1 MIPPRQASRCHSEES
16 RQGALFAPQG
26 GTTRNLLFP
35 SLAKSRALGR
45 LCDVG
50 MTAIV
55 ICLLAL
61 AAPSP
66 ARATIRYEI
75 SLGHPAQHQ
84 FHVTMT
90 IPGARGSVNVQMPAW
105 NALYQIRDFAYRVTD
120 FHAVDASGN
129 ALTVRRLDKNTWR
142 IEVSAGALTG
152 GQAEM
157 RIEYGSFWDDP
168 GPFDTQLNDDHAFL
182 NLAEVLCYVPERRG
196 EDTLVRFA
204 DIPQGWHIAAVLPS
218 APAESGGVYQS
229 ANYDALVDAP
239 VEIGRFDEWSFQ
251 AGSGPTERTIRVV
264 LHGDAVDRSALTRML
279 SEIANYEIRLMGDAP
294 FREYTFI
301 LHVGQ
306 NYGGGGMEHANSTAI
321 SVGSYAT
328 LANVSAHEFFHLWN
342 VKRISPQS
350 LEPVDY
356 THEMWTP
363 VLWFAEGVTSTYA
376 AYTLERT
383 GIWSHS
389 QFLTDLG
396 VQITELESRPAR
408 TWQSAEESSLDTWF
422 DKYPLYDRPDF
433 SISYYNKGQL
443 LGVALDILI
452 RDATDNRASLDDV
465 LRRLN
470 QQYAQRG
477 RFYADNAGIEE
488 TVEEIVRTANA
499 GSANAAAGDFS
510 GFFKRYVS
518 GTDEMPF
525 ADLLSRAGFSLKT
538 EGEKRA
544 ALGFSVGRDSAG
556 TALVSDLDLS
566 SAAARIGIRE
576 GDAIVSFDG
585 ADVPR
590 NVERW
595 LRGRSPGEMV
605 RMRIRRGGRES
616 EIVFALGSE
625 AAQIFAVEEMP
636 RPNERQLR
644 IRNGLFQGA
653 TDRAPSPR

>member
-1 MIPPRQASRCHSEES
+1 M
-16 RQGALFAPQG
+16 
-26 GTTRNLLFP
+26 TT
-35 SLAKSRALGR
+35 
-45 LCDVG
+45 
-50 MTAIV
+50 IV

-61 AAPSP
+61 AAPAP

-75 SLGHPAQHQ
+75 SLARPAQHQ
-84 FHVTMT
+84 FHVSMI
-90 IPGARGSVNVQMPAW
+90 IPGVHGSVTVQMPAW

-120 FHAVDASGN
+120 FHATGASGN
-129 ALTVRRLDKNTWR
+129 TLPVRRLDKNTWR
-142 IEVSAGALTG
+142 IEVSAGAPTS
-152 GQAEM
+152 GQTEI
-157 RIEYGSFWDDP
+157 RIEYASFWDDP
-168 GPFDTQLNDDHAFL
+168 GPFDAQLNDDHAFL

-196 EDTLVRFA
+196 ENTLVRFA
-204 DIPQGWHIAAVLPS
+204 DIPQGWHIAAELPP
-218 APAESGGVYQS
+218 APAESGGAYQA
-229 ANYDALVDAP
+229 ANYDVLVDAP

-264 LHGDAVDRSALTRML
+264 LHGDAVDHSALTRML
-279 SEIANYEIRLMGDAP
+279 SQIANYEIRLMGDAP
-294 FREYTFI
+294 FPEYTFI

-356 THEMWTP
+356 TREMWTP

-383 GIWSHS
+383 GIWSHT
-389 QFLTDLG
+389 QFLADLG
-396 VQITELESRPAR
+396 AQITELESRPAR

-422 DKYPLYDRPDF
+422 DKYPLYERPDF

-488 TVEEIVRTANA
+488 TVEEVVRTANA
-499 GSANAAAGDFS
+499 GSANPAAGDFP

-518 GTDEMPF
+518 GTDEIPF

-566 SAAARIGIRE
+566 SAGARIGIRE
-576 GDAIVSFDG
+576 GDAIVTLDG
-585 ADVPR
+585 ADLPR

-616 EIVFALGSE
+616 EMAFALSSE

-636 RPNERQLR
+636 RPSERQLR

>member
-1 MIPPRQASRCHSEES
+1 MI
-16 RQGALFAPQG
+16 
-26 GTTRNLLFP
+26 
-35 SLAKSRALGR
+35 
-45 LCDVG
+45 
-50 MTAIV
+50 I
-55 ICLLAL
+55 
-61 AAPSP
+61 P
-66 ARATIRYEI
+66 AVR
-75 SLGHPAQHQ
+75 GN
-84 FHVTMT
+84 VT
-90 IPGARGSVNVQMPAW
+90 VQMPAW

-120 FHAVDASGN
+120 FHATGASGN
-129 ALTVRRLDKNTWR
+129 ALPVRRLDKETWR
-142 IEVSAGALTG
+142 IEAPTN
-152 GQAEM
+152 GQAEI
-157 RIEYGSFWDDP
+157 RIEYASFWDDP

-182 NLAEVLCYVPERRG
+182 NLAMVLCYIPERRG
-196 EDTLVRFA
+196 EDTAVQFRDPPTGWRVAMELVK
-204 DIPQGWHIAAVLPS
+204 QGPR
-218 APAESGGVYQS
+218 APAEPSYQA

-264 LHGDAVDRSALTRML
+264 YHGDAVDHTALTRML
-279 SEIANYEIRLMGDAP
+279 AEIVNYEIRLMGDAP
-294 FREYTFI
+294 FPEYTFI

-356 THEMWTP
+356 TREMWTP

-396 VQITELESRPAR
+396 TQITELESRPAR

-433 SISYYNKGQL
+433 SVSYYNKGQL

-477 RFYADNAGIEE
+477 RFYPDGAGIEE
-488 TVEEIVRTANA
+488 AVEEVVRTANA
-499 GSANAAAGDFS
+499 SSANPAAGDFP

-518 GTDEMPF
+518 GTDEISF
-525 ADLLSRAGFSLKT
+525 GDLLSRAGFSLKT

-576 GDAIVSFDG
+576 GDAIVTLDG
-585 ADVPR
+585 ADMPR
-590 NVERW
+590 SIERW
-595 LRGRSPGEMV
+595 LRGRSPGDMV

-616 EIVFALGSE
+616 DATQAAGRGIVIALRAGLDRRDHPVERLGRRRRGVGGIDDAPFGGAAAAEHE
-625 AAQIFAVEEMP
+625 AQPELVRHIEDHM
-636 RPNERQLR
+636 RR
-644 IRNGLFQGA
+644 IEPIAFGEQVMVTRFFEA
-653 TDRAPSPR
+653 TCSHSRGRLTNSSVGIR